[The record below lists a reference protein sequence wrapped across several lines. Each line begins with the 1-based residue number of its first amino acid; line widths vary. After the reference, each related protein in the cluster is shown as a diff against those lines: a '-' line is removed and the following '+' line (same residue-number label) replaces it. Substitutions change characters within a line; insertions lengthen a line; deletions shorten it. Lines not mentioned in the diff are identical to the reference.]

1 MAKFSY
7 RMQNILNI
15 KWKLEN
21 QAKVAYGVAQKRYQ
35 EQQDKLSQMVL
46 RRNRYEKELKSLME
60 GSLDMRSIK
69 EAKDAVDSMKV
80 LIRRQMMEVHKAELE
95 LEAARKALSDV
106 MQERKMHEK
115 LKGKAFEEFK
125 KELLYEEGKEID
137 GLVSYTY
144 NAK

>member
-1 MAKFSY
+1 MAKFTY
-7 RMQNILNI
+7 RMQNILDI
-15 KWKLEN
+15 KSKLEN
-21 QAKVAYGVAQKRYQ
+21 QAKVTYGMAQQRYQ
-35 EQQDKLSQMVL
+35 EQQNKLTGMIV
-46 RRNRYEKELKSLME
+46 RRNRYEKELKRLMD
-60 GSLDMRSIK
+60 GTLNMQAIK

-95 LEAARKALSDV
+95 LEAARKALSDM

-115 LKGKAFEEFK
+115 LKEKAFEEFK
-125 KELLYEEGKEID
+125 QELLAEEGKEID

>member
-1 MAKFSY
+1 MAKFTY
-7 RMQNILNI
+7 RMQNILDI
-15 KWKLEN
+15 KSKLEN
-21 QAKVAYGVAQKRYQ
+21 QAKAAYGIAQQKYQ
-35 EQQDKLSQMVL
+35 EQQNKLSGMII
-46 RRNRYEKELKSLME
+46 RRNRYEKELKSLMD
-60 GSLDMRSIK
+60 GTLDMQAIK

-95 LEAARKALSDV
+95 LEAARKALSDM

-115 LKGKAFEEFK
+115 LKEKAFEEFK
-125 KELLYEEGKEID
+125 QELLAEEGKEID